1 MSQEIRVF
9 VRFKSGELREYY
21 NIVCVKAEEN
31 KITLTD
37 FLGGVGILQM
47 EDVKD
52 YKIVVI

>member
-47 EDVKD
+47 KDVKD

>member
-9 VRFKSGELREYY
+9 VRFKSGELHEYY

-37 FLGGVGILQM
+37 FLGGVGVLQM
-47 EDVKD
+47 EDIKN
-52 YKIVVI
+52 YRIVVI